1 MDLQS
6 IFSTVCN
13 MTITASVVIGCVLL
27 ARMLL
32 KKAPKGFCCALWA
45 VVLFR
50 LLCPVSVS
58 APVSVLTVVDAP
70 KTETAVSVV
79 EYVPL
84 PEPTTD
90 AVVMRPGQNGAP
102 GQIVTEPVPETPEW
116 RMYASGIWLVVASGL
131 AGYGILS
138 YVNLKKKMRASI
150 ALESGVRESD
160 RIDTP
165 FVLGFF
171 RPVIYLPE
179 GMAEREH
186 ILLHERCHVRWGD
199 PLVKG
204 LFYLACCLHWFNPL
218 AWLAFVLCGRDM
230 EMRCDEAVLRSLGP
244 QVRSDY
250 AQALLNFAT
259 GRRMAPAPLAFGE
272 GDTGKRVKHVLTW
285 KQKAAWALTP
295 AAILCAVVLLITAVN
310 PGGSLFGESPF
321 GHSYKATTVVP
332 TRYDE
337 PVEQEQLYTLTSD
350 MALFIRSGQNTYME
364 GSFKKLNSLPAT
376 CAAFESAAEWALWKT
391 EIDNAWEAVQSDGD
405 NYLLLQTEDG
415 VLYLIHG
422 ETLYHLDRTDLLGV
436 TIKQPGMDAYVE
448 PVWYQPDSPD
458 WYSGNLSATLVDGDA
473 QIVLLPEKDVASIM
487 VSEEYYMRSW
497 DDSHSIINADY
508 VLEPNAD
515 GEFVLE
521 VSRRG
526 DAGDDHAYY
535 HVQVGEDSYMFLL
548 SFPAVPG
555 VTSYEAFIE
564 EETREVR
571 FDQGGAY
578 IILQL
583 PESWEY
589 SITSLENDAYSAGIT
604 FWPQGRSEG
613 KLRFDYYPDL
623 FAVCGTGL
631 KSGTMTV
638 AGQNVSVG
646 TYDDD
651 SLWTF
656 LSFGDHFA
664 VWGENHEA
672 WWAEYGEQAMEIL
685 NSAQFGEYV
694 DMDAVR
700 NYFRDYRLNDLGVGA
715 VLRGEKD
722 YQAVYYH
729 QLGGEL
735 RLYEYAAAGTQV
747 SVQNEWAG
755 RSYKDICI
763 SINLLEREGEY
774 VYFGYLRDTQDGVK
788 LQNGSFHFLL
798 EDGWIIDV
806 ILDEFKGFCFV
817 CDSPMADF
825 QICTESGDVVMDLD
839 RYLEAGCEITE
850 AEGKIVLDDLE
861 GEIVCTLPVSPTE
874 P

>member
-13 MTITASVVIGCVLL
+13 MTITASVVIVCVLL
-27 ARMLL
+27 ARMVLR
-32 KKAPKGFCCALWA
+32 KAPRGFACALWA

-70 KTETAVSVV
+70 KTAAPVSVV
-79 EYVPL
+79 EYVESPVQAPVETIHVDPSQL
-84 PEPTTD
+84 AEP
-90 AVVMRPGQNGAP
+90 AP
-102 GQIVTEPVPETPEW
+102 STPVAETPIDW
-116 RMYASGIWLVVASGL
+116 HLVASRVWA
-131 AGYGILS
+131 AGMIVLMAYGILS
-138 YVNLKKKMRASI
+138 YVNLKRK
-150 ALESGVRESD
+150 LRESVPLGPGLREAD
-160 RIDTP
+160 GIKSP
-165 FVLGFF
+165 FLLGLL
-171 RPVIYLPE
+171 RPVIYLPSGLRSE
-179 GMAEREH
+179 ERGH
-186 ILLHERCHVRWGD
+186 ILLHEQCHLRHGD
-199 PLVKG
+199 HLVKAA
-204 LFYLACCLHWFNPL
+204 FWLAVCIHWFNPL
-218 AWLAFVLCGRDM
+218 VWLAFVLCGRDM
-230 EMRCDEAVLRSLGP
+230 EMRCDEAVLKSLGP

-272 GDTGKRVKHVLTW
+272 GDTGKRVRHVLSW
-285 KQKAAWALTP
+285 KQKAAWALIP

-364 GSFKKLNSLPAT
+364 GSFKKLNRLPAT
-376 CAAFESAAEWALWKT
+376 CAAFESAAEWTLFKT
-391 EIDNAWEAVQSDGD
+391 EIDNAWELVQSAGD

-415 VLYLIHG
+415 ALYLIHG
-422 ETLYHLDRTDLLGV
+422 ETRYYLERTDLLGV
-436 TIKQPGMDAYVE
+436 TIKQPGVDANVE
-448 PVWYQPDSPD
+448 PVWYRSNSPD
-458 WYSGNLSATLVDGDA
+458 WYSGSLSATLVDGDA
-473 QIVLLPEKDVASIM
+473 QIVLLPEKDVDSIL
-487 VSEEYYMRSW
+487 VSEEYYMRNW

-508 VLEPNAD
+508 VLERNAA

-535 HVQVGEDSYMFLL
+535 RVQVGEDSYMFLL

-555 VTSYEAFIE
+555 VTSYEAVIE
-564 EETREVR
+564 EETHEVA
-571 FDQGGAY
+571 FSEGGAY
-578 IILQL
+578 ITLQI
-583 PESWEY
+583 PESWDY
-589 SITSLENDAYSAGIT
+589 SITTLENDAHSAGIT
-604 FWPQGRSEG
+604 FWPRGKSEG
-613 KLRFDYYPDL
+613 RLRFDYYPDM

-631 KSGTMTV
+631 KSGTMSV
-638 AGQNVSVG
+638 AGRTAGVG

-656 LSFGDHFA
+656 LSFGEHFA

-700 NYFRDYRLNDLGVGA
+700 NFFRDYRLNDLGIGA

-735 RLYEYAAAGTQV
+735 RLYEYAAAGTHV
-747 SVQNEWAG
+747 TVQNEWAG
-755 RSYKDICI
+755 RSYKNVCV

-774 VYFGYLRDTQDGVK
+774 VYFGYLRDSQDGVK

-839 RYLEAGCEITE
+839 RYLEAGCEVTT
-850 AEGKIVLDDLE
+850 AM
-861 GEIVCTLPVSPTE
+861 P
-874 P
+874 

>member
-70 KTETAVSVV
+70 KTASPVGVV
-79 EYVPL
+79 EYVESPVQA
-84 PEPTTD
+84 PVETIRVDPSQIAEP
-90 AVVMRPGQNGAP
+90 AP
-102 GQIVTEPVPETPEW
+102 PVPVTETPVDW
-116 RMYASGIWLVVASGL
+116 HLIASRVWVTGL
-131 AGYGILS
+131 AVLAAYGIVS
-138 YVNLKKKMRASI
+138 YVNLKRK
-150 ALESGVRESD
+150 LRESIPLGPGLREAD
-160 RIDTP
+160 GIRSP
-165 FVLGFF
+165 FLLGLL
-171 RPVIYLPE
+171 RPVIYLPS
-179 GMAEREH
+179 GLRAEERGH
-186 ILLHERCHVRWGD
+186 ILLHEQCHLRHGD
-199 PLVKG
+199 HLVKAA
-204 LFYLACCLHWFNPL
+204 FWLAVCVHWFNPL

-285 KQKAAWALTP
+285 KQKAAWALIP

-310 PGGSLFGESPF
+310 PGGSLFDESPF

-364 GSFKKLNSLPAT
+364 GSFKKLSRLPAT
-376 CAAFESAAEWALWKT
+376 CAAFESAAEWALFKT
-391 EIDNAWEAVQSDGD
+391 EIGNAWEVVQSGGD

-422 ETLYHLDRTDLLGV
+422 ETRYHLERTDLLGV
-436 TIKQPGMDAYVE
+436 TIKQPGMESYVE

-473 QIVLLPEKDVASIM
+473 QIILLPEKDVDSIL

-515 GEFVLE
+515 GEFVLD

-583 PESWEY
+583 PESWDY
-589 SITSLENDAYSAGIT
+589 SITTLENDAYSAGIT
-604 FWPQGRSEG
+604 FWPRGKSEG
-613 KLRFDYYPDL
+613 RLRFDYYPSM

-638 AGQNVSVG
+638 AGQTVSVG

-664 VWGENHEA
+664 VWGENHET

-747 SVQNEWAG
+747 SVRNEWAG

-763 SINLLEREGEY
+763 SINCLEREGEY

-825 QICTESGDVVMDLD
+825 QICTESGDVVMDLA
-839 RYLEAGCEITE
+839 RYLEAGCEVTT
-850 AEGKIVLDDLE
+850 AAQ
-861 GEIVCTLPVSPTE
+861 TAP
-874 P
+874 

>member
-1 MDLQS
+1 MDLQTL
-6 IFSTVCN
+6 FSAVCN
-13 MTITASVVIGCVLL
+13 MTITASVVILCVLL

-70 KTETAVSVV
+70 KTAAPVSVV
-79 EYVPL
+79 EYVESPVQA
-84 PEPTTD
+84 PVETIHVEPS
-90 AVVMRPGQNGAP
+90 QL
-102 GQIVTEPVPETPEW
+102 TEPAPSTPVAETPIDW
-116 RMYASGIWLVVASGL
+116 HLIASRVWVAGMILL
-131 AGYGILS
+131 AAYGIIS
-138 YVNLKKKMRASI
+138 YVNLKRK
-150 ALESGVRESD
+150 LRESVPLGPGLREAD
-160 RIDTP
+160 GIKSP
-165 FVLGFF
+165 FLLGLL
-171 RPVIYLPE
+171 RPVVYLPSGLRPE
-179 GMAEREH
+179 ERGH
-186 ILLHERCHVRWGD
+186 ILLHEQCHLRHGD
-199 PLVKG
+199 HLVKAA
-204 LFYLACCLHWFNPL
+204 FWLAVCIHWFNPL

-272 GDTGKRVKHVLTW
+272 GDTGKRVRHVLTW
-285 KQKAAWALTP
+285 KQKAAWALIP

-310 PGGSLFGESPF
+310 PGGKTPDSPF
-321 GHSYKATTVVP
+321 GHSYRTMGIYASP
-332 TRYDE
+332 DNPIAYDADT
-337 PVEQEQLYTLTSD
+337 LYTLTSD
-350 MALFIRSGQNTYME
+350 TALIVRLKGQTVMYGALKKATPGTPLPVTMPE
-364 GSFKKLNSLPAT
+364 GTQTTVSPLAHT
-376 CAAFESAAEWALWKT
+376 WKT
-391 EIDNAWEAVQSDGD
+391 DDGAWWLFQKEGGELYLWREGE
-405 NYLLLQTEDG
+405 YLLKLE
-415 VLYLIHG
+415 
-422 ETLYHLDRTDLLGV
+422 RTDLLGV
-436 TIKQPGMDAYVE
+436 TIKQPGVDAYVE
-448 PVWYQPDSPD
+448 PVWYQSNSPD

-473 QIVLLPEKDVASIM
+473 QIVLLPEKDVDSIM
-487 VSEEYYMRSW
+487 VSEEYYMRNW
-497 DDSHSIINADY
+497 DDSHSIIYGDY
-508 VLEPNAD
+508 VLEPNAN
-515 GEFVLE
+515 GEFVLD

-535 HVQVGEDSYMFLL
+535 HVQIGEDSYMFLL

-571 FDQGGAY
+571 FSEGGAY
-578 IILQL
+578 ITLWL

-604 FWPQGRSEG
+604 FWPRGRSEG
-613 KLRFDYYPDL
+613 SLRFDYYPDL

-638 AGQNVSVG
+638 AGQTAGVG

-656 LSFGDHFA
+656 LSFGEHFA
-664 VWGENHEA
+664 VWGENHET

-700 NYFRDYRLNDLGVGA
+700 NYFRDYRLNDLGVGE

-722 YQAVYYH
+722 YQPVYYH

-735 RLYEYAAAGTQV
+735 RLYEYAAAGTEVQV
-747 SVQNEWAG
+747 LNEWAG
-755 RSYKDICI
+755 RSYKDVCI
-763 SINLLEREGEY
+763 SINCLEREGEY
-774 VYFGYLRDTQDGVK
+774 VYFGCLRDTQDGAK

-839 RYLEAGCEITE
+839 RYLEAGCEVTE
-850 AEGKIVLDDLE
+850 AEGKIVLDNLE